1 MSDISLRGLHVG
13 STIASHLEAEVPLE
27 PPAFWMKW
35 KKSGGASGP
44 SRERMVRLRSNGLS
58 EKCALSTPAALG
70 RQSRPRG
77 GPVTAIPAATDFS
90 DFRHGLNLGT
100 PRNAAPPE
108 PPEANQNSK
117 LSPAHSSFAHPGD
130 HFPYEM
136 EPAFIEMKTVQQR
149 PERRRIAANSETA
162 RP

>member
-70 RQSRPRG
+70 RQNRPRG
-77 GPVTAIPAATDFS
+77 GPVTAIPAATVFS
-90 DFRHGLNLGT
+90 DFRHTRLAMDAWTASPRSQSRAADPLSHAVVHAFKNLLL
-100 PRNAAPPE
+100 A
-108 PPEANQNSK
+108 
-117 LSPAHSSFAHPGD
+117 LL
-130 HFPYEM
+130 Y
-136 EPAFIEMKTVQQR
+136 
-149 PERRRIAANSETA
+149 
-162 RP
+162 